1 MEDQRMGRRGYTG
14 RIPGVFVLVM
24 ALVMA
29 SCGSIGSDASDDK
42 VTLRLGVAMTPPE
55 LESFEAGLD
64 RIREEHPNWDIQLE
78 QTPQE
83 SVVEKINTQ
92 IAGDQLPD
100 VVQIQ
105 GLFAQPWIRQGVFE
119 DLTERAGEAGFDVD
133 DFWPE
138 AREQFR
144 FEEKLYGIP
153 NIVAPDIVY
162 INKVLFDEAGLA
174 YPTDDWTFEDM
185 RTLALAL
192 TKDSAGNSP
201 GDPGFDPANVVQ
213 WGLNVTPNNVWTRHF
228 FLPLGADPC
237 LNADCTEVSYTSAEM
252 RSAMEWWATLASQDY
267 AAPYDPYSGNQTG
280 VPGDPFAAGL
290 AAMGYNGYFL
300 VGQMAATDEFEYDIV
315 QPPVGPSG
323 VRSTSLS
330 TNGWA
335 IPTTSE
341 HKDAAWELLQELAD
355 PEFLAQIWAEPGH
368 GVPARRSA
376 SDAIL
381 DPEEQPANQQAI
393 IASLEYAE
401 VFIPS
406 TASAFEAYG
415 RTADLFVEVMKGD
428 VPLDEGLV
436 QIETA
441 LNEVLAKDRVQ

>member
-1 MEDQRMGRRGYTG
+1 MAAPADLHEVEWMEDQRMGRRGYTG

-162 INKVLFDEAGLA
+162 INKVLFNEAGLA

-213 WGLNVTPNNVWTRHF
+213 WGLNVTPNN
-228 FLPLGADPC
+228 
-237 LNADCTEVSYTSAEM
+237 
-252 RSAMEWWATLASQDY
+252 
-267 AAPYDPYSGNQTG
+267 
-280 VPGDPFAAGL
+280 
-290 AAMGYNGYFL
+290 
-300 VGQMAATDEFEYDIV
+300 
-315 QPPVGPSG
+315 SG
-323 VRSTSLS
+323 VRRRVALMRAVRAPNSSDNCLAS
-330 TNGWA
+330 WVRSDNSRASIGWA
-335 IPTTSE
+335 SADGANRHAARTTS
-341 HKDAAWELLQELAD
+341 KVA
-355 PEFLAQIWAEPGH
+355 FM
-368 GVPARRSA
+368 VPA
-376 SDAIL
+376 IL
-381 DPEEQPANQQAI
+381 T
-393 IASLEYAE
+393 S
-401 VFIPS
+401 
-406 TASAFEAYG
+406 
-415 RTADLFVEVMKGD
+415 
-428 VPLDEGLV
+428 
-436 QIETA
+436 
-441 LNEVLAKDRVQ
+441 